1 MSKKTSQKAVEK
13 LLKKTKY
20 VSPRSLQRFNTVK
33 LIYNDI
39 LHGYTQ
45 SMLLDKVQSGGYKE
59 QGGAS
64 YKGTNAYE
72 IIKETRDMLA
82 YDFEQ
87 DKPYLKQILYNKLND
102 IYTDCRD
109 ADDRYNAIQ
118 ALNAIA
124 KITGVAESASK
135 INIESKG
142 DIKISFGFNDEDDD
156 EEEEK
161 VEQDD
166 ELEV

>member
-1 MSKKTSQKAVEK
+1 MAKILQ
-13 LLKKTKY
+13 KTKN
-20 VSPRSLQRFNTVK
+20 VSRRSLKRFNTVK

-39 LHGYTQ
+39 LHGYSQ
-45 SMLLDKVQSGGYKE
+45 SMLLDKLQNGGYTE
-59 QGGAS
+59 EGGS
-64 YKGTNAYE
+64 KYNGTTAYAV
-72 IIKETRDMLA
+72 IKEARDMLS

-109 ADDRYNAIQ
+109 ANDRYNAIQ

-124 KITGVAESASK
+124 KITGVLDSGNK

-142 DIKISFGFNDEDDD
+142 DIKISFGFNNEDEIA
-156 EEEEK
+156 EE
-161 VEQDD
+161 D

>member
-1 MSKKTSQKAVEK
+1 MAKILQ
-13 LLKKTKY
+13 KTKN
-20 VSPRSLQRFNTVK
+20 VSRRSLKRFNTVK

-39 LHGYTQ
+39 LHGYSQ
-45 SMLLDKVQSGGYKE
+45 SMLLDKLQTGGYTE
-59 QGGAS
+59 EGGS
-64 YKGTNAYE
+64 KYNGTTAYAV
-72 IIKETRDMLA
+72 IKEARDMLS

-109 ADDRYNAIQ
+109 ANDRYNAIQ

-124 KITGVAESASK
+124 KITGVLDSGNK

-142 DIKISFGFNDEDDD
+142 DIKISFGFNNEDEIV
-156 EEEEK
+156 EE
-161 VEQDD
+161 D